1 MKTIKS
7 PNTTSL
13 PEMNSTNSRRVRLQ
27 PLTSLL
33 NSQAFNKIKLLV
45 IKPQD
50 DGGLEVS
57 ALVRMSHDFRWCFL
71 KEDVSNSSEAFN
83 LASTMCHTHSD
94 LHTNERNV
102 MATWLKELKEQAFR
116 ISTVGVNMISTEIEG

>member
-1 MKTIKS
+1 MKTITS
-7 PNTTSL
+7 QITTSSAD
-13 PEMNSTNSRRVRLQ
+13 MNKSTNRKIRLQ

-83 LASTMCHTHSD
+83 LATTMCHTHGV
-94 LHTNERNV
+94 LHANERSV